1 MQTIDVRDLTRS
13 PGASRTVTVDEPVGE
28 DLRLELATI
37 PGDQAVRAELLL
49 ESVVEGILASGP
61 VSGTMTLRCSRCLK
75 TFEQPLEVEVQELF
89 ARGADPDGDE
99 YPLGPEGQIDPEP
112 MIRDALVLAMPFSP
126 MCRPDCKGLCERC
139 GGDRNLDECRCA
151 PEDTDPR
158 WAVLGAITFDD
169 DASEQEQER

>member
-37 PGDQAVRAELLL
+37 AGDQAVRAELLL

-99 YPLGPEGQIDPEP
+99 DPLGPEGQIDPEP

-139 GGDRNLDECRCA
+139 GGDRNLDECSCA